1 LKDWNLFKGSSWPEL
16 PYNYNDMK
24 EQLPIEIKQEIDS
37 MFGDSVTVTD
47 LEYKFLEK
55 HLDLYQQ
62 TNKQMS
68 KLIDDGFLVTG
79 IPIKLQS
86 LVEKKMLIRNFDKC
100 IQWYNEWV
108 KQNDFGKPYTEKEL
122 EQLGY
127 TEEQILNAAVQIQIK
142 SDI

>member
-1 LKDWNLFKGSSWPEL
+1 
-16 PYNYNDMK
+16 
-24 EQLPIEIKQEIDS
+24 